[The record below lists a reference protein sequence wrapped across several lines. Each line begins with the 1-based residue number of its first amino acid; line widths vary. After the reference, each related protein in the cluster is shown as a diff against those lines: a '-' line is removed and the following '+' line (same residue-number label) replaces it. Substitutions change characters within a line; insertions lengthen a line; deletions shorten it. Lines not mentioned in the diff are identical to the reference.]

1 MRIGFD
7 AFPAVNSLGGV
18 GSYARYLLRALL
30 ELDVRDEDEI
40 VAYVPSQTNR
50 ESRIRDLEGFANF
63 RLRRT
68 GKNLMRWCGGID
80 GLDLYHGTNFKTQ
93 TRGRSGAVVT
103 IHDLWLDRFPEY
115 SKKLFGQKWSF
126 YRTRRRALLAE
137 HVITVSQY
145 SAQDIQELFG
155 VPENRISV
163 IWNGVSKEYWPD
175 KTDESRGGLSSRFAI
190 QPPYILFVG
199 GADPRKNHQ
208 TLFRAYA
215 KADSLHKTHVLVAI
229 GNPVHKM
236 GTIVGTSEMLGIRD
250 RIISLQGLSV
260 GDMRSLYSHAELFVF
275 PSWYEGFGFPVLEA
289 MACGV
294 PVITSKGT
302 ALQEVAGQAALLVD
316 PGNEEEL
323 SQAMVTVIQD
333 QELQRSMRE
342 KGLVRAKEFT
352 WERAARQTWDVYRE
366 VCQ

>member
-18 GSYARYLLRALL
+18 GSYAHCLLRALL
-30 ELDVRDEDEI
+30 ELGIRDEDEI
-40 VAYVPSQTNR
+40 VAYFPSQTNR
-50 ESRIRDLEGFANF
+50 ESSIRDLEGYPHL
-63 RLRRT
+63 RLRKT
-68 GKNLMRWCGGID
+68 GKHWMKWCGGID
-80 GLDLYHGTNFKTQ
+80 ELDLYHGTNFKTQ

-137 HVITVSQY
+137 HVITVSQH

-175 KTDESRGGLSSRFAI
+175 KTDESRGVLSSRFGI
-190 QPPYILFVG
+190 QAPYILFVG

-215 KADSLHKTHVLVAI
+215 KADSLHKTYVLVVI

-236 GTIVGTSEMLGIRD
+236 GTIVGTSKTLGIRD
-250 RIISLQGLSV
+250 RVISLQGLSV
-260 GDMRSLYSHAELFVF
+260 EEMRSLYSHADLFVF
-275 PSWYEGFGFPVLEA
+275 PSRYEGFGLPVLEA
-289 MACGV
+289 MACGA
-294 PVITSKGT
+294 PVITSRKT
-302 ALQEVAGQAALLVD
+302 SLQEIVDQAAVLVD
-316 PGNEEEL
+316 PGDDEEL
-323 SQAMVTVIQD
+323 RHAMITVLQD
-333 QELQRSMRE
+333 QELQDSMRV
-342 KGLVRAKEFT
+342 KGLERAKQFT
-352 WERAARQTWDVYRE
+352 WERAARQTWDVYRQL
-366 VCQ
+366 CR